1 MLKYQYLENCVF
13 IFLRFV
19 FASLGDKI
27 FAKGDDGSI
36 FYMIKDG
43 SVRISDFGIGSQFKD
58 HSIGPG
64 SYFGERALMTGEP
77 RVATASA
84 EGAVVLLA
92 LERSSFDTLLG
103 SLKDVLDQNMNSR
116 ILESIKLFSN
126 LGPSERNKV
135 VKAFTLETYN
145 TDTPIITEGEQGQ
158 KFYIIKS
165 GLCKVKAK
173 GQEVGEL
180 QQGAYFGELALM
192 DNDVRKAT
200 VVAAQRCECF
210 VLDRKTFQQIVASVR
225 GSLESE
231 ANMRQKAMAES
242 AAAQAASSIKY
253 EDLKTLAVLGSGTFG
268 RVTLVQDTKSKN
280 VYALKAMLK
289 KEIVAHKQ
297 QGNVLQ
303 EKHTMIQCF
312 HPFILRLYTTFK
324 SPSSLFML
332 LEFVQGGE
340 LFSVLHT
347 STRDGVP
354 DAQAKFY
361 GAAVISGLIYL
372 HSKEIA
378 YRDMKPENCLID
390 SQGYPKIVD
399 FGFAKVITGKTYTL
413 CGTPE
418 YLCERFYL
426 LPLSPIF
433 LNSCIMFCI
442 YLFI

>member
-1 MLKYQYLENCVF
+1 MLDPPGER
-13 IFLRFV
+13 IF
-19 FASLGDKI
+19 S
-27 FAKGDDGSI
+27 KGDIGNV
-36 FYMIKDG
+36 FYMIKEG
-43 SVRISDFGIGSQFKD
+43 SVRISDFGVGSQFKD

-77 RVATASA
+77 RVASATA
-84 EGAVVLLA
+84 EGGLVTLMA
-92 LERSSFDTLLG
+92 LERNDFDNLLG
-103 SLKDVLDQNMNSR
+103 SLTQLLDQNMNAR

-126 LGPSERNKV
+126 LGPSERNRIV
-135 VKAFTLETYN
+135 RAFAVETYN
-145 TDTPIITEGEQGQ
+145 ADTEIIREGDQGQ

-165 GLCKVKAK
+165 GMCKVKAK
-173 GQEVGEL
+173 GLEVGEL
-180 QQGAYFGELALM
+180 QQGAHFGELALM

-200 VVAAQRCECF
+200 VITTQRCECF
-210 VLDRKTFQQIVASVR
+210 VLDRKTFQQILASVKTEM
-225 GSLESE
+225 ESE
-231 ANMRQKAMAES
+231 AQHRKNGMSDS
-242 AAAQAASSIKY
+242 AAAQAAASIKY
-253 EDLKTLAVLGSGTFG
+253 ENLKTLAVLGSGTFG
-268 RVTLVQDTKSKN
+268 RVTLVQDSTSKN

-297 QGNVLQ
+297 QANVLQ
-303 EKHTMIQCF
+303 EKNTMIQCF

-347 STRDGVP
+347 SKGDGVP
-354 DAQAKFY
+354 DGQAKFY
-361 GAAVISGLIYL
+361 GSAILSGLIYL

-390 SQGYPKIVD
+390 AQGYPKIVD

-418 YLCERFYL
+418 YLGNYLILFY
-426 LPLSPIF
+426 
-433 LNSCIMFCI
+433 I
-442 YLFI
+442 YYIQSID